1 MQTKDIP
8 SDIKDQE
15 QPKLL
20 DSYNMLNNIKSDY
33 FIQKLF
39 DYIHQKKTLKTIK
52 YNKNI
57 QKRMNININNF

>member
-39 DYIHQKKTLKTIK
+39 DYIHQKKH
-52 YNKNI
+52 
-57 QKRMNININNF
+57 